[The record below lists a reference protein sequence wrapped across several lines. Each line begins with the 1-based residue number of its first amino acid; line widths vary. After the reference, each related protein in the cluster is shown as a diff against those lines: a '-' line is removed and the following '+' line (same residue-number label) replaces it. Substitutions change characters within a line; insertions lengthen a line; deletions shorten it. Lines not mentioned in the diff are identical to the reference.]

1 MQRLLV
7 ASDLSPRSAHAV
19 TRALQLAAQL
29 NAELHVLH
37 VVDAD
42 LPATLAEHAKTEAER
57 ELQQQVS
64 AGPAGVNAHIE
75 VVRGHPVADVLAA
88 AEAKDAGLVVLG
100 THRKSPLKD
109 IFVGTTADQL
119 IRLAKRPVLVVRDA
133 PAHPYRK
140 ALAAIDLSDHSRR
153 AVEFTTSLLP
163 QLPISLLY
171 VYAMSYTGVASLSQD
186 PADSEKNEQLLRN
199 LMREEERR
207 YLDEVGKLG
216 TEQKV
221 NIRAG
226 QVLSVIPEEVAQQE
240 ADLLV
245 IGSQGRGGVARALL
259 GSVASALIRRPPC
272 DTLVVR

>member
-7 ASDLSPRSAHAV
+7 ATDLSPRSAHAV
-19 TRALQLAAQL
+19 ARALTLAAQL
-29 NAELHVLH
+29 HAELHVLH

-42 LPATLAEHAKTEAER
+42 LPATLAEHAQAGAEQ

-64 AGPAGVNAHIE
+64 TGPAGVKVHVE

-88 AEAKDAGLVVLG
+88 VDAKDAELIVLG

-119 IRLAKRPVLVVRDA
+119 IRLAKRPVLVVHDA
-133 PAHPYRK
+133 PVQAYRK

-153 AVEFTTSLLP
+153 AVEFASTLLP
-163 QLPISLLY
+163 ELPISLLY
-171 VYAMSYTGVASLSQD
+171 VYAMSYTGVASLSQN
-186 PADSEKNEQLLRN
+186 PADSAKNEQLLRN
-199 LMREEERR
+199 LLREEERR
-207 YLDEVGKLG
+207 FLDEVGELG
-216 TEQKV
+216 AEQKV

-226 QVLSVIPEEVAQQE
+226 QVLSVIPEEVARQG

-259 GSVASALIRRPPC
+259 GSVAGELIRRPPC
-272 DTLVVR
+272 DILVVR

>member
-19 TRALQLAAQL
+19 GRALQLAAQL

-37 VVDAD
+37 VVDED
-42 LPATLAEHAKTEAER
+42 QPATLAKHAKAEAER
-57 ELQQQVS
+57 ELQRQVD
-64 AGPAGVNAHIE
+64 AGPAGVNAHVE
-75 VVRGHPVADVLAA
+75 VVLGHPVEHVLAA
-88 AEAKDAGLVVLG
+88 AEAKEAELIVLG

-109 IFVGTTADQL
+109 ILVGTTADQL
-119 IRLAKRPVLVVRDA
+119 IRHAQRPVLVVRDA
-133 PAHPYRK
+133 PAQAYRK

-153 AVEFTTSLLP
+153 AVEFAASLLP

-171 VYAMSYTGVASLSQD
+171 VYSMSYTGVASLSQD

-199 LMREEERR
+199 LLREEDRR
-207 YLDEVGKLG
+207 QLDEFAKLG
-216 TEQKV
+216 SEQKV

-226 QVLSVIPEEVAQQE
+226 QVLSVIPEEVAQQQ

-259 GSVASALIRRPPC
+259 GSVAGALVRRPPC
-272 DTLVVR
+272 DILVVR